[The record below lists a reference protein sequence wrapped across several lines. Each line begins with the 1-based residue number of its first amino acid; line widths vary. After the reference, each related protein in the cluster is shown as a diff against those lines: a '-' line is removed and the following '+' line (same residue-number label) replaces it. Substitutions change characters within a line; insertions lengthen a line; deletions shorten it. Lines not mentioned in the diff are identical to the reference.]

1 MFEINAKSMDRIGVT
16 CYSRRI
22 AYHLRIAIWIEPKE
36 QKRSWMP
43 NFEFLILRRPVS
55 LQAKN
60 RANLQAWKSF
70 VRQEAKKTWND
81 QILQEGDLQL
91 TLVYLCDESPP
102 DTDNIVKPIQ
112 DALVGLVFED
122 DSLIADVES
131 HRRFLDD
138 TFDLTRLPPLVLAGI
153 ATQRECVYVKVS
165 RSRPL
170 GEYL

>member
-1 MFEINAKSMDRIGVT
+1 MT
-16 CYSRRI
+16 
-22 AYHLRIAIWIEPKE
+22 
-36 QKRSWMP
+36 

-55 LQAKN
+55 LQARN

-70 VRQEAKKTWND
+70 VRQEANKTWNGQIVD
-81 QILQEGDLQL
+81 QGDLHL

-112 DALVGLVFED
+112 DALVGVVFAD

-131 HRRFLDD
+131 HRRFLNS
-138 TFDLTRLPPLVLAGI
+138 TLDLTQLPPLVLAGI
-153 ATQRECVYVKVS
+153 AAQEECVYVRIS